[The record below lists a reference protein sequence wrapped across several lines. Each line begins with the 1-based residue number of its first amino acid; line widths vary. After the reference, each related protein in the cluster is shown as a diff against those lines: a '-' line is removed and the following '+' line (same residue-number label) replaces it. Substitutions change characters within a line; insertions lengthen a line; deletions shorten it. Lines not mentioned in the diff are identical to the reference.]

1 MEESISTSVST
12 VRTLHQSHGDKDLD
26 SQTFQVH
33 REREHHASPPTHATP
48 NVAGLPESLQ
58 DNEVLHNWSPGLST
72 ANVAVGPSVPSSPH
86 MHALVLPSPPDSP
99 GPSRSPS
106 IDSVSE
112 SSLPSVSSSFFFSSS
127 APGSPGRSHP
137 GSYPSSH
144 PHSDHGHDH
153 DHEQDDEQGKLHTR
167 FGEHGLIIPSL
178 TLPDALRRPTPFG
191 QTLGNLKVLVL
202 GGQGAGK
209 SFLTGLLLEDNE
221 DVVDVGTWEDW
232 NGGSDSYGKVLRAST
247 DWVEQRD
254 VFGLERYEPTRNVE
268 IVELPG
274 YSHDADVNELITRL
288 KAVIETPFRALHD
301 ALHPEGQPSTI
312 IANMLAAPTSPLYT
326 AMVLVHAAPTP
337 LDKEII
343 LALSTHV
350 PLIVLPRLHGP
361 HRGLAAAGSASS
373 ARLSNFRPASAVALR
388 SGLFHSPETVALL
401 RSEAVDRFLRW
412 REVERAVEGIWDG
425 REQQQRDKETT
436 KGTGSGSFWWG
447 SGVSVAGRLPQRGDS
462 LYLEDEEEETKT
474 REGKSVERWSK
485 AKWEA
490 EWMENHSHDVAIRM
504 REDADKDQ
512 MRRRRRRTISSKP
525 IAYYHSEHN
534 RDDSSKVPP
543 PLDKPPVQPQP
554 QPHGESRGLPHTSF
568 DPLHLPSL
576 LMFSFSLLGPLRTRV
591 GDSIRGF
598 VEIFGDTRVQFALTG
613 GFCVG
618 LGLGAWAK
626 AW

>member
-58 DNEVLHNWSPGLST
+58 DNEVLHDWSPGLST

-86 MHALVLPSPPDSP
+86 MDALVLPSPPDSP

-153 DHEQDDEQGKLHTR
+153 DHDQDDVHGKLHTR

-274 YSHDADVNELITRL
+274 YSHDADV
-288 KAVIETPFRALHD
+288 
-301 ALHPEGQPSTI
+301 
-312 IANMLAAPTSPLYT
+312 
-326 AMVLVHAAPTP
+326 
-337 LDKEII
+337 
-343 LALSTHV
+343 
-350 PLIVLPRLHGP
+350 
-361 HRGLAAAGSASS
+361 
-373 ARLSNFRPASAVALR
+373 
-388 SGLFHSPETVALL
+388 
-401 RSEAVDRFLRW
+401 
-412 REVERAVEGIWDG
+412 
-425 REQQQRDKETT
+425 
-436 KGTGSGSFWWG
+436 
-447 SGVSVAGRLPQRGDS
+447 S
-462 LYLEDEEEETKT
+462 L
-474 REGKSVERWSK
+474 
-485 AKWEA
+485 
-490 EWMENHSHDVAIRM
+490 
-504 REDADKDQ
+504 
-512 MRRRRRRTISSKP
+512 
-525 IAYYHSEHN
+525 
-534 RDDSSKVPP
+534 
-543 PLDKPPVQPQP
+543 
-554 QPHGESRGLPHTSF
+554 
-568 DPLHLPSL
+568 
-576 LMFSFSLLGPLRTRV
+576 
-591 GDSIRGF
+591 
-598 VEIFGDTRVQFALTG
+598 
-613 GFCVG
+613 
-618 LGLGAWAK
+618 
-626 AW
+626 